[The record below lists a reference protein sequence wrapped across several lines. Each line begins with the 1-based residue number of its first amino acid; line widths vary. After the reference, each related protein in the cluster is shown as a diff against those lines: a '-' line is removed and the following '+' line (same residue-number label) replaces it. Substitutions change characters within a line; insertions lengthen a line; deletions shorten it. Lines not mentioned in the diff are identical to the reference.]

1 MLSEK
6 ILLELVK
13 LQLVLIL
20 PVISDPNPIAEP
32 KSFTDDPYVDDEKFR
47 EKYIELCAKLSS
59 CSRNGH
65 ELTVFLDFLPC

>member
-13 LQLVLIL
+13 LQMILIL

-47 EKYIELCAKLSS
+47 EK
-59 CSRNGH
+59 G
-65 ELTVFLDFLPC
+65 

>member
-1 MLSEK
+1 MIALESYGCCENKWRIQKFINKMLSEK
-6 ILLELVK
+6 FLLNLVK

-47 EKYIELCAKLSS
+47 EK
-59 CSRNGH
+59 G
-65 ELTVFLDFLPC
+65 